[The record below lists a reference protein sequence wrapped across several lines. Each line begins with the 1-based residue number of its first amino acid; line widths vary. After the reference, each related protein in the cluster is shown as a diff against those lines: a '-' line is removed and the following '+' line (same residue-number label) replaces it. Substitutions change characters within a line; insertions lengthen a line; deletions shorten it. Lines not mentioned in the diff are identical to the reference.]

1 MSYESNGSGIGVG
14 KTYGERA
21 AGGIDGQVKTFG
33 KEVQATFEFSAGT
46 VDDVYSV
53 GILNSYIVTG
63 LTLYVSEAFGTGAT
77 ADLSIDGGSGL
88 TTDLNLNAV
97 GVSKPSLA
105 GLTKLTGA
113 VGVQVV
119 LDLSKAQTQAA
130 TAGKA
135 SLVVTY
141 ERI

>member
-1 MSYESNGSGIGVG
+1 MSYESNAAGIGVG
-14 KTYGERA
+14 KTYGTRA
-21 AGGIDGQVKTFG
+21 SGGIDGQVKTFG

-46 VDDVYSV
+46 VTDVYSIGV
-53 GILNSYIVTG
+53 LHPYIVTG

-77 ADLSIDGGSGL
+77 ADLSIDGGNGL
-88 TTDLNLNAV
+88 TTDLNLNTL
-97 GVSKPSLA
+97 GVTKPALT

-113 VGVQVV
+113 GGIQIV
-119 LDLSKAQTQAA
+119 LDLSDAQTQAA
-130 TAGKA
+130 TVGKA